1 MIFVKQL
8 FQNILQEISLNPLN
22 WVNSLKFTY
31 VFFITFTTEN
41 MIIDIFNSGMSF
53 NSITEKA
60 NGVNNS
66 IGLGLASLFADGH
79 FLSTIKLFLWR

>member
-1 MIFVKQL
+1 MIV
-8 FQNILQEISLNPLN
+8 
-22 WVNSLKFTY
+22 
-31 VFFITFTTEN
+31 
-41 MIIDIFNSGMSF
+41 DIFNSGMSF

-66 IGLGLASLFADGH
+66 IGLGLASLFANGH

>member
-8 FQNILQEISLNPLN
+8 FQKLLQEISLNPLN

-41 MIIDIFNSGMSF
+41 MIVDIFNGGMSL

-60 NGVNNS
+60 NGVNNP
-66 IGLGLASLFADGH
+66 LDWDWLP
-79 FLSTIKLFLWR
+79 FLPMATSWAQ